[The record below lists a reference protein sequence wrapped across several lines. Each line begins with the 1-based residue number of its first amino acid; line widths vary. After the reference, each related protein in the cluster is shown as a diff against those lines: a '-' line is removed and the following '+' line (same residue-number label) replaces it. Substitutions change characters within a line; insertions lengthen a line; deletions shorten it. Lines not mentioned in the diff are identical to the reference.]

1 MERTYLS
8 IQMGI
13 ELPIRRMHSPVTQ
26 MSGLIVMVT
35 ALEITRTM
43 MIQFVTQTMPLIQTL
58 TLTPIQIPTLTRTPL
73 QTLVKMMR
81 QTRHRGLL
89 KMKEMKP
96 VQVRALISERLG

>member
-1 MERTYLS
+1 M
-8 IQMGI
+8 
-13 ELPIRRMHSPVTQ
+13 TQ

-35 ALEITRTM
+35 VLETTRTM

-81 QTRHRGLL
+81 QTRQLDPL
-89 KMKEMKP
+89 KMKGTNP